1 MDKTDWRPFIKAAIE
16 RNPVCFK
23 DLEGKTNEEVFN
35 ILQNMSNI
43 SIYDEKRLA
52 LPDEVWNFKR
62 GDGIEKAL
70 LLSDFIMHTDGKG
83 SITIK
88 IEGDEV
94 ILTTKGVRFQF
105 ISNKNMNKTINISG
119 KIYNIN

>member
-1 MDKTDWRPFIKAAIE
+1 MNPPANIPARPTTDYAR
-16 RNPVCFK
+16 
-23 DLEGKTNEEVFN
+23 EGLFN

-70 LLSDFIMHTDGKG
+70 LLSDFIMHSDGKG
-83 SITIK
+83 SIIIK
-88 IEGDEV
+88 IEGNEV
-94 ILTTKGVRFQF
+94 ILTNNGGRFQF
-105 ISNKNMNKTINISG
+105 ISNKNMNKTIHISG
-119 KIYNIN
+119 KACMG